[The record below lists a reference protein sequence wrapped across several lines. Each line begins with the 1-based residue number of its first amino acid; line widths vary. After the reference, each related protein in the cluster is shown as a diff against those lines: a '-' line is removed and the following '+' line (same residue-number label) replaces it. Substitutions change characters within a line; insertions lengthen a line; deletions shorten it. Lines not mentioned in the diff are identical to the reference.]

1 MTSICHFKIS
11 KEPDTQDDLDL
22 PTLLDTLGFNI
33 YRVLKQTPHRF
44 YLDLMLHLAQNFH
57 VQKET
62 WLDSRW
68 SIPLKHE
75 WRHAPTLPVKSR
87 KPLLGN
93 ICP

>member
-11 KEPDTQDDLDL
+11 KEPDTKEDLNL

-33 YRVLKQTPHRF
+33 YRLLKQTPHRF

-62 WLDSRW
+62 
-68 SIPLKHE
+68 
-75 WRHAPTLPVKSR
+75 
-87 KPLLGN
+87 
-93 ICP
+93 